1 MARSRGAAAMLALC
15 CVAAL
20 AVACGAR
27 REPTALRGADVAAN
41 AAAWTPAALRLRDS
55 PANAAAV
62 RWIQERLARRGKGD
76 MGDEPAYFGVKYEVP
91 PHMHDKF
98 MKEWMG
104 MEKTCSKAK
113 GLDFFQMS
121 KTLIDNTDFWTYT
134 EWETFEDWMDHC
146 ENSDVKDFID
156 FCEDNDILVTLYPFE
171 AAGDTKREYRSARG
185 PEVAR
190 RAAERAAARRQEQV
204 GRRRGKDT
212 DADEVDP
219 RDTTAHIAV
228 NFHVPPSTHTEFE
241 DAFEDIQDRVVDKED
256 SNRFYVLRKF
266 ATMNHHYVLRGG
278 WDDLDAY
285 MDHITS
291 KSFHNLRQMT
301 EDNDIEWYAEP
312 FHVVA
317 GSYDEGKDTM
327 AAKRA

>member
-1 MARSRGAAAMLALC
+1 MARTRGSALLLVC

-27 REPTALRGADVAAN
+27 QMRGADVS
-41 AAAWTPAALRLRDS
+41 AAAASWSPSALRLRDT

-62 RWIQERLARRGKGD
+62 RWIQERLSRRGKGG
-76 MGDEPAYFGVKYEVP
+76 MGDEPVFFAMKFEVP
-91 PHMHDKF
+91 PHYHDKF
-98 MKEWMG
+98 MDEWMRT
-104 MEKTCSKAK
+104 EKTCSKAK
-113 GLDFFQMS
+113 GLDFYQMS
-121 KTLIDNTDFWTYT
+121 KTLTDNTDFWTYT
-134 EWETFEDWMDHC
+134 EWDTFDDWMDHC
-146 ENSDVKDFID
+146 ESGEIKDFID
-156 FCEDNDILVTLYPFE
+156 FCEDNDILTTLYPLE

-190 RAAERAAARRQEQV
+190 RAAERAAARPQV
-204 GRRRGKDT
+204 SRRRET
-212 DADEVDP
+212 DPDEVDP
-219 RDTTAHIAV
+219 RETTAHIAV
-228 NFHVPPSTHTEFE
+228 VFHVPPSTHTEFE

-291 KSFHNLRQMT
+291 KAFHNLREMT

-312 FHVVA
+312 FHVMA
-317 GSYDEGKDTM
+317 GSTDEKEDI
-327 AAKRA
+327 KRA